1 MTKEREITVLGA
13 AKSGIGAAVLAK
25 KEGLNVFVS
34 DYGKIKTEYKNL
46 MDDLNIEWEENGH
59 SSNRILQSAEVVK
72 SPGIPNDVKIVKD
85 LHVKNI
91 SVISEI
97 EFASRYTNAK
107 IIAITGTN
115 GKTTTSYLIYHILKS
130 SGLNVGLAGNLGIS
144 FSETI
149 CQREYEYYVLEVSS
163 FQL

>member
-72 SPGIPNDVKIVKD
+72 SPGIPNDVKIVPWGFKR
-85 LHVKNI
+85 KP
-91 SVISEI
+91 
-97 EFASRYTNAK
+97 K
-107 IIAITGTN
+107 
-115 GKTTTSYLIYHILKS
+115 
-130 SGLNVGLAGNLGIS
+130 
-144 FSETI
+144 
-149 CQREYEYYVLEVSS
+149 
-163 FQL
+163 